1 MCYEG
6 EGKPKLAFYSCQLG
20 SAAMIQQALARRP
33 TGPSHQTCQ
42 RADDLDIAIPVDH
55 GTLLAGPQVSELSR
69 VMLTTSKL
77 DGLKKAPIY
86 YGARFSLIFSAK
98 DLKSFSDLVIIG
110 KSDSQIVVLGVG
122 SVSRLTIMCQCRCG
136 SVFPNRPWFNL
147 MSGKVLVNA
156 AATRAASSIN

>member
-1 MCYEG
+1 MCDEG

-20 SAAMIQQALARRP
+20 LAAMIQQALARRP
-33 TGPSHQTCQ
+33 TGPSHQTRQ
-42 RADDLDIAIPVDH
+42 RADDLDMAIQSTTERSWPVH
-55 GTLLAGPQVSELSR
+55 KFQNFLGERSLLHNY
-69 VMLTTSKL
+69 M
-77 DGLKKAPIY
+77 APIY
-86 YGARFSLIFSAK
+86 YGTRFSLIFSAK